1 MDNVS
6 DNDTLE
12 TNHDSVLN
20 EDHYG
25 DDELKENGVD
35 SQDESKTKRR
45 SRRVIR
51 VEEENGKGKFHLKF

>member
-6 DNDTLE
+6 DSDTLE
-12 TNHDSVLN
+12 TNHGSVLN
-20 EDHYG
+20 EDHDG

-35 SQDESKTKRR
+35 SEDESKTKRR

-51 VEEENGKGKFHLKF
+51 VEEENGKSKFSF